1 MALDVDALQQE
12 LQQIQQER
20 EVVNERLRAF
30 GPAFRGRGGRGG
42 RGGFPGRGGLVPPLA
57 GRLDYG
63 APGLGPR
70 DFRGPEGPG
79 PSRDG
84 PSRGFRDGP
93 EQPYRDSMR
102 PPFRDLPGRDARPE
116 PLGHRRSSS
125 MHDDIPPASQ
135 GAPQE
140 SAGAKR
146 KLASA
151 VVVKDEPDAQDGEV
165 AAKRPRQLA
174 VTEDPSEKKKNR
186 RMFGFLQGHLGKSR
200 EESSQFKQSEV
211 AQKRREA
218 VQQADARKREEAAK
232 AREAAKQEMIAR
244 RQAEIDKKRDLAAQ
258 VDIKKLEIMVAQRI
272 RHHVKL
278 AQFLRTKAGPPLLW
292 LPKSR
297 LDATDKLLE
306 QQQTILQL
314 WQEQELASLEQE
326 RQRILGR
333 LQQTQPPA
341 LKSVVAVPKENGAE
355 AMEEGEGADEGEESG
370 DNQEEQREAGAAGDP
385 TSNGA
390 ASANEAAPPAAKH
403 TEDHTDRYQPA
414 GSPEP
419 TEEPQQLPVQSEAM
433 DEDIDNPYED

>member
-135 GAPQE
+135 V
-140 SAGAKR
+140 
-146 KLASA
+146 ASFPSSDPGNHHCGLWDIEEDWLSI
-151 VVVKDEPDAQDGEV
+151 DEQ
-165 AAKRPRQLA
+165 
-174 VTEDPSEKKKNR
+174 
-186 RMFGFLQGHLGKSR
+186 
-200 EESSQFKQSEV
+200 
-211 AQKRREA
+211 
-218 VQQADARKREEAAK
+218 
-232 AREAAKQEMIAR
+232 
-244 RQAEIDKKRDLAAQ
+244 
-258 VDIKKLEIMVAQRI
+258 
-272 RHHVKL
+272 
-278 AQFLRTKAGPPLLW
+278 LRTGGP
-292 LPKSR
+292 
-297 LDATDKLLE
+297 
-306 QQQTILQL
+306 
-314 WQEQELASLEQE
+314 
-326 RQRILGR
+326 
-333 LQQTQPPA
+333 
-341 LKSVVAVPKENGAE
+341 VV
-355 AMEEGEGADEGEESG
+355 
-370 DNQEEQREAGAAGDP
+370 
-385 TSNGA
+385 SNG
-390 ASANEAAPPAAKH
+390 
-403 TEDHTDRYQPA
+403 
-414 GSPEP
+414 G
-419 TEEPQQLPVQSEAM
+419 
-433 DEDIDNPYED
+433 